1 MPSRTESKVMRVAPG
16 EEQDVIDFMQK
27 LFWNLLST
35 QEIKTSDNYLER
47 KNDVIYQKRSTDHYI
62 KMAFSRYLD
71 TPHLDRIRSLEKEY
85 FDLSDPVYPKLIP
98 FSIWIWIVGGIVL
111 GAILVPFVPPTINPQ
126 IGWII
131 GIGSVPVIWLV
142 YLIMKYLPDKD
153 RANRQAEQLVISR
166 KEVMER
172 MEHLETLP
180 A

>member
-1 MPSRTESKVMRVAPG
+1 MPSRTESKVMRAAPG

-85 FDLSDPVYPKLIP
+85 FDLPEPVYPRLFP
-98 FSIWIWIVGGIVL
+98 GSIWLWIVGGIVL
-111 GAILVPFVPPTINPQ
+111 GAILVVPIKSMM
-126 IGWII
+126 GLLAGI
-131 GIGSVPVIWLV
+131 GIVAGIWIAYFSLH
-142 YLIMKYLPDKD
+142 YSMEND
-153 RANRQAEQLVISR
+153 RADRAAKQLAISR
-166 KEVMER
+166 NEILER
-172 MEHLETLP
+172 MKHLETLP
-180 A
+180 HE